1 MADGF
6 KPLLAKLV
14 DGRVLS
20 IDEAH
25 AFFAA
30 CLRGEPTPAQVAA
43 AVTALRIRGETV
55 EEIAAFATAMRDA
68 ALKLDHPYDVIDTCG
83 TGGDGQHTFNI
94 STAAALVLAGAGLKV
109 AKHGNRALSSKSGSS
124 DVLAA
129 LGVNLAATPAQQRRS
144 LDDAGIAFLFAPA
157 YHGAM
162 RHVGPVRAEI
172 GFRTVFNL
180 LGPLSN
186 PASAKRQVM
195 GVYDPRLLEP
205 LAEVLGRLGATRA
218 WTVHGQGLDE
228 LTTTGETEVAEW
240 KAGAVRRFTVTPED
254 AGLPRADISALR
266 GGDAE
271 ENALALQNLLAG
283 EKSAYRDIVLLNAA
297 AALVVADRAADLR
310 EGAAMAAAVI
320 DEGRAARALTDLVVA
335 TNAPEPEEDPA

>member
-1 MADGF
+1 MAEGF
-6 KPLLAKLV
+6 KPLLARLV
-14 DGRVLS
+14 DGRILTA
-20 IDEAH
+20 DEAH

-55 EEIAAFATAMRDA
+55 EEIAAFATAMREA
-68 ALKLDHPYDVIDTCG
+68 ARTLDHPYDAIDTCG

-109 AKHGNRALSSKSGSS
+109 AKHGNRAMSSKSGSS
-124 DVLAA
+124 DVLSV
-129 LGVNLAATPAQQRRS
+129 LGVNLQASPAQQRRS
-144 LDDAGIAFLFAPA
+144 LDQAGIAFLFAPA

-186 PASAKRQVM
+186 PAGAKRQVM

-240 KAGAVRRFTVTPED
+240 KDGTVRRFTVTPED
-254 AGLPRADISALR
+254 AGLPRADLAALR

-271 ENALALQNLLAG
+271 ENAVALRALLDG
-283 EKSAYRDIVLLNAA
+283 GTGAYRDIVLLNAA
-297 AALVVADRAADLR
+297 AALIVADRAADLA
-310 EGAAMAAAVI
+310 EGAALAAAVI
-320 DEGRAARALTDLVVA
+320 DDGRAAKALADLVEA
-335 TNAPEPEEDPA
+335 TNTVIEVPE

>member
-1 MADGF
+1 MAEGF

-14 DGRVLS
+14 DGRILS
-20 IDEAH
+20 ADEAH

-55 EEIAAFATAMRDA
+55 EEIAAFATAMREA
-68 ALKLDHPYDVIDTCG
+68 AMTLDHPYDAIDTCG

-109 AKHGNRALSSKSGSS
+109 AKHGNRAMSSKSGSS
-124 DVLAA
+124 DVLSV
-129 LGVNLAATPAQQRRS
+129 LGVNLQANPAQQRRS
-144 LDDAGIAFLFAPA
+144 LDQAGIAFLFAPA

-186 PASAKRQVM
+186 PAGAKRQVM

-240 KAGAVRRFTVTPED
+240 KDGAVRRFTVTPED
-254 AGLPRADISALR
+254 AGLPRADLAALR

-271 ENALALQNLLAG
+271 ENAAALRALLDGAKG
-283 EKSAYRDIVLLNAA
+283 AYRDIVLLNAA
-297 AALVVADRAADLR
+297 AALVVADRAADLA
-310 EGAAMAAAVI
+310 EGAGLAAAVI
-320 DEGRAARALTDLVVA
+320 DDGRAAKALAELVEA
-335 TNAPEPEEDPA
+335 TNAPIGEELA

>member
-1 MADGF
+1 MAEGF

-14 DGRVLS
+14 DGRILS
-20 IDEAH
+20 ADEAH

-55 EEIAAFATAMRDA
+55 EEIAAFATAMREA
-68 ALKLDHPYDVIDTCG
+68 ARTLDHPYDAIDTCG

-109 AKHGNRALSSKSGSS
+109 AKHGNRAMSSKSGSS
-124 DVLAA
+124 DVLSV
-129 LGVNLAATPAQQRRS
+129 LGVNLQAGPAQQRRS
-144 LDDAGIAFLFAPA
+144 LDEAGIAFLFAPA

-186 PASAKRQVM
+186 PAGAKRQVM

-240 KAGAVRRFTVTPED
+240 KDGTVRRFTVTPED
-254 AGLPRADISALR
+254 AGLPRASLDALR

-271 ENALALQNLLAG
+271 ENAAALRALLDGAKG
-283 EKSAYRDIVLLNAA
+283 AYRDIVLLNAA
-297 AALVVADRAADLR
+297 AALVVADRAADLA
-310 EGAAMAAAVI
+310 EGAVMAAAVI
-320 DEGRAARALTDLVVA
+320 DDGRAAKALADLVEA
-335 TNAPEPEEDPA
+335 TNAVIEEEPA

>member
-6 KPLLAKLV
+6 KPLLARLV
-14 DGRVLS
+14 DGRELS
-20 IDEAH
+20 AEEAR

-68 ALKLDHPYDVIDTCG
+68 ALTLDHPYDVVDTCG

-94 STAAALVLAGAGLKV
+94 STAAALVLAGAGVKV

-124 DVLAA
+124 DVLSA
-129 LGVNLAATPAQQRRS
+129 LGVNLQAGPVQQRWS
-144 LDDAGIAFLFAPA
+144 LDRAGIAFLFAPA

-162 RHVGPVRAEI
+162 RHVGPVRAEL

-186 PASAKRQVM
+186 PAGAKRQIM

-205 LAEVLGRLGATRA
+205 LAHVLGRLGATRA

-240 KAGAVRRFTVTPED
+240 KDGAVRRFIVTPEQ
-254 AGLPRADISALR
+254 AGLPRADIAQLR
-266 GGDAE
+266 GGEAE
-271 ENALALQNLLAG
+271 ENAAALRDLLDGAKG
-283 EKSAYRDIVLLNAA
+283 AYRDIVLLNAA
-297 AALVVADRAADLR
+297 AALVVADRVADLA
-310 EGAAMAAAVI
+310 EGADQAARVI
-320 DEGRAARALTDLVVA
+320 DDGRASKALADLVEA
-335 TNAPEPEEDPA
+335 TNAVIEEDPA